1 MTTSIETEVVRY
13 LDHLTVERGLSEH
26 TIAAY
31 RRDLARYTRFLASRD
46 VVDPAKVDEALVRSF
61 LASLSAST
69 HGDERPYRATSVARA
84 LSSVRSFHR
93 FLVREGVTNRDP
105 AVGVAQPKLPR
116 SLPHPLTV
124 DEVDRLLAAPD
135 PSTPAGRRDRAILEL
150 LYGSGL
156 RISELT
162 GLDVD
167 DVDLQE
173 GSVRVLGKGGKERDV
188 PVGRYGR
195 DAVQAYLTTARP
207 AFVSGRARGAL
218 FLNQRGGR
226 LSRQSCDRMVRAA
239 ARAAGIDRHVSL
251 HTLRHSFATHLLE
264 GGADVRVVQELLGHA
279 SVATT
284 QIYTLVTREHLREVY
299 HVAPSGAAAT
309 RGGRRS
315 LDRRDRSRSG
325 GTRWMSPPPLRCGRR
340 SRTNGR
346 TFARRSP
353 PSGPTRTPTR

>member
-1 MTTSIETEVVRY
+1 MTSAIDTQDARY
-13 LDHLTVERGLSEH
+13 LDHLTVERGLSPN

-31 RRDLARYTRFLASRD
+31 RRDLARYTRFLAARD
-46 VVDPAKVDEALVRSF
+46 VTEPSQIDEALVRSF
-61 LASLSAST
+61 VASVSAST
-69 HGDERPYRATSVARA
+69 HGDDERPYRATSVART

-93 FLVREGVTNRDP
+93 SMLRDGVTDRDP
-105 AVGVAQPKLPR
+105 AIGVAQPKLPR

-124 DEVDRLLAAPD
+124 SEVQRLLDAVDRA
-135 PSTPAGRRDRAILEL
+135 TPAGLRDRAILEL

-156 RISELT
+156 RVSELT

-167 DVDLQE
+167 DVDLEE
-173 GSVRVLGKGGKERDV
+173 GSVRALGKGGKEREV
-188 PVGRYGR
+188 PLGRYGR
-195 DAVQAYLTTARP
+195 EAVGAYLVSARP
-207 AFVSGRARGAL
+207 AFVTGRDRGAL

-239 ARAAGIDRHVSL
+239 ARAAAIDRHVSL

-299 HVAPSGAAAT
+299 YASHPRARRGASP
-309 RGGRRS
+309 RRS
-315 LDRRDRSRSG
+315 SPDSDRRSEEDG
-325 GTRWMSPPPLRCGRR
+325 DG
-340 SRTNGR
+340 
-346 TFARRSP
+346 
-353 PSGPTRTPTR
+353 